1 MHGTIVVLSVNMPRK
16 HAQVKL
22 IIPDRFRDA
31 IERLVATFAKA
42 GFECFMVGGSV
53 RDLLLAHPVFDFD
66 FATSARPADVV
77 KLFRRTVPTGIKHG
91 TITVLLGG
99 HSFEV
104 TTYRSDGKY
113 TDGRHPE
120 DIRFS
125 NSLEEDVKR
134 RDFTINGL
142 AYNVLNGE
150 VIDLVCGMEDLKS
163 GLIRTIGNPR
173 ERFAE
178 DGLRTY
184 RACRFAAKLG
194 FTIEE
199 ETFAAISQSLAVS
212 AKVSAERVR
221 DELMKMMETEKPS
234 VGIEYMKDSGLL
246 MLCLPEL
253 AQCVGVEQ
261 NKYHLYDIYYHSI
274 YSCDAVPREY
284 PLIRFA
290 ALLHDVGKVPTR
302 NTGSDGD
309 YTFYNHEVV
318 GARMVKRIM
327 KRLKFSSED
336 AAAVLNMVS
345 HHMFHYTSEWTD
357 GAVRRF
363 MRKVGLEN
371 LEHLF
376 ILRRADREGN
386 GMRGGLPAPI
396 RELKRRI
403 EKVIEDEN
411 AITVKDLDINGY
423 VVMEE
428 FGIQPGPMVGKI
440 LNHLLELV
448 LDDPEINKREIL
460 LEKAKEFV
468 MGIAHES
475 QPPINCDFEINNP
488 EGE

>member
-1 MHGTIVVLSVNMPRK
+1 MFDEWTMKRAQTHIVIPVQYRKPIEHLVSVF
-16 HAQVKL
+16 V
-22 IIPDRFRDA
+22 
-31 IERLVATFAKA
+31 KA
-42 GFECFMVGGSV
+42 GFECFLVGGAV
-53 RDLLLAHPVFDFD
+53 RDLLLGHPVFEFD
-66 FATSARPADVV
+66 FATSARPQDIV

-91 TITVLLGG
+91 TVTVLQGD

-104 TTYRSDGKY
+104 TTYRSDGTY
-113 TDGRHPE
+113 EDGRHPAE
-120 DIRFS
+120 IRFS

-134 RDFTINGL
+134 RDFTVNGIVFD
-142 AYNVLNGE
+142 VLKDE
-150 VIDLVCGMEDLKS
+150 VIDLVHGIDDLRA
-163 GLIRTIGNPR
+163 GIIRTIGNPL

-194 FTIEE
+194 FVIETSTLE
-199 ETFAAISQSLAVS
+199 AIKHSLDVA
-212 AKVSAERVR
+212 AKVSMERVR
-221 DELMKMMETEKPS
+221 DELMKMLEAEKPS
-234 VGIEYMKDSGLL
+234 IGIEYMKDSGLL
-246 MLCLPEL
+246 GLCLPEL

-274 YSCDAVPREY
+274 YSCDAVPKEY
-284 PLIRFA
+284 PLIRLA

-318 GARMVKRIM
+318 GARMAKRIL
-327 KRLKFSSED
+327 KRLKFSNED
-336 AAAVLNMVS
+336 AAAVLNLVS
-345 HHMFHYTSEWTD
+345 NHMFHYTSEWTD

-386 GMRGGLPAPI
+386 GMRGGIPAPI
-396 RELKRRI
+396 RELKKRI

-428 FGIQPGPMVGKI
+428 FGIQPGPLVGRI

-448 LDDPEINKREIL
+448 LDEPELNKREIL
-460 LEKAKEFV
+460 LQRAREFV
-468 MGIAHES
+468 STTEHCAK
-475 QPPINCDFEINNP
+475 
-488 EGE
+488 

>member
-1 MHGTIVVLSVNMPRK
+1 MKKAHVQLVIP
-16 HAQVKL
+16 AQYAKS
-22 IIPDRFRDA
+22 
-31 IERLVATFAKA
+31 IERLVSTIVRA

-53 RDLLLAHPVFDFD
+53 RDLILGHEVFDFD
-66 FATSARPADVV
+66 FATSARPSDIL

-91 TITVLLGG
+91 TVTVLLGG
-99 HSFEV
+99 HAFEV
-104 TTYRSDGKY
+104 TTYRADGKY
-113 TDGRHPE
+113 LDGRHPE
-120 DIRFS
+120 VVSFS
-125 NSLEEDVKR
+125 NTLHEDVKR
-134 RDFTINGL
+134 RDFTVNGL
-142 AYNVLNGE
+142 AYDVLRGK
-150 VIDLVCGMEDLKS
+150 VIDLVDGMDDLRA
-163 GLIRTIGNPR
+163 GIIRTIGNPR
-173 ERFAE
+173 DRFTE

-199 ETFAAISQSLAVS
+199 DTFEAIRQSLDVAG
-212 AKVSAERVR
+212 KVSAERVR
-221 DELMKMMETEKPS
+221 DEIMKLLEAEKPS
-234 VGIEYMKDSGLL
+234 VGIEYLKDAGLL
-246 MLCLPEL
+246 ALCLPEL

-261 NKYHLYDIYYHSI
+261 NKYHLFDIYYHSI
-274 YSCDAVPREY
+274 YSCDAVPRQY

-318 GARMVKRIM
+318 GSRMVRRIM
-327 KRLKFSSED
+327 RRLKFSNED
-336 AAAVLNMVS
+336 TQTVVNMVAN
-345 HHMFHYTSEWTD
+345 HMFHYTSEWTD

-371 LEHLF
+371 LEELF

-396 RELKRRI
+396 RELKKRI

-428 FGIQPGPMVGKI
+428 FNIPPGPMVGKI

-448 LDDPEINKREIL
+448 LDTPEINKREIL
-460 LEKAKEFV
+460 MEKAREFV
-468 MGIAHES
+468 AGMAPDGKAVES
-475 QPPINCDFEINNP
+475 GGHKADDSNEKP
-488 EGE
+488 

>member
-1 MHGTIVVLSVNMPRK
+1 MKQGIFFLSVYTRGTNVVLKENRLMKRTQ
-16 HAQVKL
+16 AKL
-22 IIPDRFRDA
+22 IIPEQFRNPV
-31 IERLVATFAKA
+31 ERLVSTFERA

-53 RDLLLAHPVFDFD
+53 RDLILGHPVFDFD
-66 FATSARPADVV
+66 FATSALPSDIVT
-77 KLFRRTVPTGIKHG
+77 LFRRTIPTGIKHG
-91 TITVLLGG
+91 TVTVLLGG

-104 TTYRSDGKY
+104 TTYRSDGTY
-113 TDGRHPE
+113 SDGRHPE
-120 DIRFS
+120 EVQFS
-125 NSLEEDVKR
+125 STLEEDVKR
-134 RDFTINGL
+134 RDFTVNGL
-142 AYNVLNGE
+142 AYDVMKGE
-150 VIDLVCGMEDLKS
+150 VIDLVNGQEDLRACT
-163 GLIRTIGNPR
+163 IRSIGNPL

-178 DGLRTY
+178 DGLRPY

-199 ETFAAISQSLAVS
+199 VTFAAIKQSLSVS
-212 AKVSAERVR
+212 AKVSSERVH
-221 DELMKMMETEKPS
+221 DELMKMMEADKPS

-246 MLCLPEL
+246 NLCLPEL

-274 YSCDAVPREY
+274 YSCDAVPKEY

-302 NTGSDGD
+302 NIGSDGD

-327 KRLKFSSED
+327 KRLKFSNED

-345 HHMFHYTSEWTD
+345 NHMFHYTSEWTD

-396 RELKRRI
+396 RELKKRI

-411 AITVKDLDINGY
+411 AITVKDLDMNGY
-423 VVMEE
+423 IVMEE

-440 LNHLLELV
+440 LTHLLELV
-448 LDDPEINKREIL
+448 LDDPELNKKDIL
-460 LEKAKEFV
+460 LEKAREFV
-468 MGIAHES
+468 KLMGNSDSHER
-475 QPPINCDFEINNP
+475 Q
-488 EGE
+488 

>member
-1 MHGTIVVLSVNMPRK
+1 MKRTQTKLEIPPQFRK
-16 HAQVKL
+16 Q
-22 IIPDRFRDA
+22 
-31 IERLVATFAKA
+31 IERLVSTFSNA

-53 RDLLLAHPVFDFD
+53 RDLILGHSVLDFD
-66 FATSARPADVV
+66 FATNARPADVL

-91 TITVLLGG
+91 TVTVLLGG

-113 TDGRHPE
+113 ADGRHPE
-120 DIRFS
+120 EVRFS
-125 NSLEEDVKR
+125 DTLEEDVHR
-134 RDFTINGL
+134 RDFTVNGL
-142 AYNVLNGE
+142 AYEVMKGE
-150 VIDLVCGMEDLKS
+150 IIDLVHGMEDLQ
-163 GLIRTIGNPR
+163 LRIIRTIGNPL

-178 DGLRTY
+178 DGLRPY

-199 ETFAAISQSLAVS
+199 ATFAAIKQSLAVS

-221 DELMKMMETEKPS
+221 DELMKMMEAEKPS
-234 VGIEYMKDSGLL
+234 VGIEYMKDAGLL
-246 MLCLPEL
+246 ELCLPEL

-284 PLIRFA
+284 PLIRLA

-318 GARMVKRIM
+318 GSRMVKRIM
-327 KRLKFSSED
+327 KRLKFSNED
-336 AAAVLNMVS
+336 AAAVINMVS
-345 HHMFHYTSEWTD
+345 NHMFHYTSEWTD

-363 MRKVGLEN
+363 MRKVGVEN
-371 LEHLF
+371 LEDLF

-386 GMRGGLPAPI
+386 GLRGGLPAPI
-396 RELKRRI
+396 RELKKRI

-428 FGIQPGPMVGKI
+428 FSIQPGPMVGKI

-448 LDDPEINKREIL
+448 LDDPEMNKREIL
-460 LEKAKEFV
+460 LEKAREFV
-468 MGIAHES
+468 AGMSAGDDAGAITDGL
-475 QPPINCDFEINNP
+475 PPKSDSET
-488 EGE
+488 ET